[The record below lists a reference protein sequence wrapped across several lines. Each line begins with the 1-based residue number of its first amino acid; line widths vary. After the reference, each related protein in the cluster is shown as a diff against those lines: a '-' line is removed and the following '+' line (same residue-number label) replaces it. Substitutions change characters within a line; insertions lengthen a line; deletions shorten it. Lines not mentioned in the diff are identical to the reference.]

1 MDEEKKKAY
10 SEVVEVLK
18 LIENEEKIEKI
29 PFETIELIK
38 RNSDPSYKPNI
49 SKEIA
54 IEEQSLRNETY
65 AILAWIANKYWGE
78 EIEEVKHVN
87 NIEAKKDEE
96 NKEIIEEKKEEYK
109 SEIRNAS
116 VYNDIEP
123 ECLGDYLETS
133 NLPAIVNTISWYQK
147 IKTKVIKL
155 LKIIFRVNK
164 ESNEEGAD

>member
-49 SKEIA
+49 SKEIP